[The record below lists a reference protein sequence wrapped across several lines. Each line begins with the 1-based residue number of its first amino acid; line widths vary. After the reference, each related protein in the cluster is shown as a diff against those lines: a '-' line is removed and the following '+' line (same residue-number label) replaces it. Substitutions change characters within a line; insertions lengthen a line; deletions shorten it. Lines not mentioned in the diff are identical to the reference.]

1 MRALWDDD
9 GAVIA
14 PPGTLASRI
23 LMARMELSASMG
35 EKVSQE
41 RLGVMAASY
50 LRRDRPITGA
60 TVSRWEAGETVPD
73 LETVKAVAVVCG
85 VDPGWLAYGSAS
97 NAPAPRDRITDPVLR
112 RLRARD
118 VGMFLSTEAKESV
131 VRRTLRKSRD
141 WNAKFNKLMRAQRTI
156 RRIKDDGERK
166 ARESAWQAAFN
177 ALRADLDQEREER
190 SELYLEA
197 TKIPGEELKREKAR
211 QQAESKRPNEAGDA

>member
-1 MRALWDDD
+1 M
-9 GAVIA
+9 
-14 PPGTLASRI
+14 
-23 LMARMELSASMG
+23 
-35 EKVSQE
+35 
-41 RLGVMAASY
+41 
-50 LRRDRPITGA
+50 
-60 TVSRWEAGETVPD
+60 
-73 LETVKAVAVVCG
+73 CG

-141 WNAKFNKLMRAQRTI
+141 WNAKFNKLMREQRTI

-177 ALRADLDQEREER
+177 ALGR
-190 SELYLEA
+190 
-197 TKIPGEELKREKAR
+197 I
-211 QQAESKRPNEAGDA
+211 